1 MNIHGANSIASSHER
16 RPAHPFTEE
25 SLAGGAAADLAALE
39 GAGGSDDQL
48 FTDLLGAG
56 PDAFGG
62 LPDISESGP
71 WATGASDAHARGGPD
86 ADASASDGFLGDGG
100 EGAAVGGERGTE
112 QERGLEQR
120 QGDGAEIQRRVPA
133 RREARREPRAEREL
147 EQREEAEAR
156 QGEPKARGQLG
167 ELERVVERA
176 RRVPARGR
184 AGDEE
189 PLEGVLHARHVQELS
204 LIHI

>member
-1 MNIHGANSIASSHER
+1 MAEVRGDAEARDVGGVGSGGVHRGVRLGGGED
-16 RPAHPFTEE
+16 EE
-25 SLAGGAAADLAALE
+25 EPG
-39 GAGGSDDQL
+39 
-48 FTDLLGAG
+48 
-56 PDAFGG
+56 
-62 LPDISESGP
+62 
-71 WATGASDAHARGGPD
+71 RGGEVR
-86 ADASASDGFLGDGG
+86 DGG
-100 EGAAVGGERGTE
+100 EGAAVGGERGAE

-120 QGDGAEIQRRVPA
+120 QGGGAEVQGRVPA

-156 QGEPKARGQLG
+156 QGERGARGELG

-189 PLEGVLHARHVQELS
+189 PLEGVLHARHVHEGRS
-204 LIHI
+204 PARASARGAR